1 MPRLSILSVNFPGE
15 EPLMKSDLPA
25 LLLLPVMF
33 LDLSVLLLPLPPM
46 SYAFG
51 VQFGKNLSWFETS
64 NIFSYQPLKNF
75 TI

>member
-1 MPRLSILSVNFPGE
+1 
-15 EPLMKSDLPA
+15 MKSDLLA

-51 VQFGKNLSWFETS
+51 VQFEKIFPGLKLQIFPHINL
-64 NIFSYQPLKNF
+64 
-75 TI
+75 